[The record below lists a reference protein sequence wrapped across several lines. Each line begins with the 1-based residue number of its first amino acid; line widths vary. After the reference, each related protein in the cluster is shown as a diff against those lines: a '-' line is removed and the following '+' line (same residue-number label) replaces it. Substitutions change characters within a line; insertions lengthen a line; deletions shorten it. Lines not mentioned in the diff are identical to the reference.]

1 MGPLLRARKC
11 LGRLSGVQMRG
22 VVTIGFVALLFAT
35 VGVVRESRT
44 ALVVAALVTSAGVIA
59 NLILANLALKVNQ
72 QGAGNKGDENFKML
86 TITLLNVASLIG
98 LVVVLIM
105 NDPEQFAW
113 AFVFVAS
120 ATILPAVYWL
130 STPPIGN
137 SIHSHLNSE

>member
-1 MGPLLRARKC
+1 MGPILRARKC
-11 LGRLSGVQMRG
+11 LGRLTGVQMRG
-22 VVTIGFVALLFAT
+22 MFTIGFVALLFAT

-44 ALVVAALVTSAGVIA
+44 ALVVAALVTTAGVIA
-59 NLILANLALKVNQ
+59 NIILANLAWKT
-72 QGAGNKGDENFKML
+72 KGPNAPDDENFKML

-98 LVVVLIM
+98 LVVVMIM

-120 ATILPAVYWL
+120 ATILPAVYWIS
-130 STPPIGN
+130 STPIGN